1 MSKDNNR
8 DQVPPDTAR
17 LIQDVIAQLGWPIN
31 AELVAEQVRRLDV
44 GLPLEDEFS
53 VICSWLGKCQLLHKL
68 DQQQVPVKSRE
79 EFQVPD
85 LLAKFSTQNNKS
97 PVLIEVKSKQDSV
110 LSFRPDYMRRLQN
123 YAELVGMP
131 LLIAWKY
138 HNLWMLFEAK
148 HMTKAVK
155 NFNISLNT
163 ASRENLFGTL
173 LGDVAYKIGSG
184 AGVHLRFRKDKLVE
198 STEDHSGREE
208 QWHMTIDDVSFSD
221 YNGEHHKKL
230 DGEVQSLFTTWD
242 LEEEQEHS
250 DTHIHLRFLAGDQ
263 GIQFSH
269 TALVRLLNWQEPHKD
284 RPHWRGL
291 LRQDKVAAN
300 VENFSSALH
309 TALDQ
314 RIVSHIF
321 YFEPHTF
328 PNFLDGHEHKKS

>member
-1 MSKDNNR
+1 MTKDSNR
-8 DQVPPDTAR
+8 DQVPPDAAR

-31 AELVAEQVRRLDV
+31 AEIVAEQVRRLDI

-53 VICSWLGKCQLLHKL
+53 VICAWLGKCQLLHKL
-68 DQQQVPVKSRE
+68 DQQQVPIKSKE

-85 LLAKFSTQNNKS
+85 LLAKFSTQKNTS
-97 PVLIEVKSKQDSV
+97 PVLIEVKSKKDSV

-138 HNLWMLFEAK
+138 HSLWMLFEAK
-148 HMTKAVK
+148 HMTKAK
-155 NFNISLNT
+155 RNFNISLNT
-163 ASRENLFGTL
+163 ASRENLLGTL
-173 LGDVAYKIGSG
+173 LGDVAYKIGIG
-184 AGVHLRFRKDKLVE
+184 AGIHLRFRKDKLVE
-198 STEDHSGREE
+198 STESQEGRKE

-221 YNGEHHKKL
+221 YNGEHRKKL
-230 DGEVQSLFTTWD
+230 DSEVQSLFATWH

-250 DTHIHLRFLAGDQ
+250 DTHIHFRFLAGDQ

-269 TALVRLLNWQEPHKD
+269 TALVRLLNWQEPNKD

-291 LRQDKVAAN
+291 LRQDKVTAN

-314 RIVSHIF
+314 KIVSHIF
-321 YFEPHTF
+321 YFHPHTV
-328 PNFLDGHEHKKS
+328 PHFLDGHEYE